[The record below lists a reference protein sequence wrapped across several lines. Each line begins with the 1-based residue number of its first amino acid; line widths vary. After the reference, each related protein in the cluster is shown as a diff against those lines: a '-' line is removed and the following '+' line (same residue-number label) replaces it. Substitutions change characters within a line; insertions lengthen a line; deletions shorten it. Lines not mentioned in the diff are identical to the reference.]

1 MDGATVPFVA
11 GCIFFG
17 VGALLILSLIQYLF
31 QRTRWRGRA
40 VGTIVSIETLSA
52 AQGKGTVSASADA
65 AETNPAI
72 NRHYRPVVAY
82 TVEGHVY
89 QVQGAYSMWPS
100 TTPIS
105 SVGAT
110 ATTPIRIDP
119 LPDDTGQTVSI
130 RYDPAAPANAIV
142 VDRQR
147 ELTVFALQMF
157 CGLMSMILGL
167 LAFYVNGN
175 LAWLGPDWQ
184 PR

>member
-1 MDGATVPFVA
+1 MDGATFPFVA

-17 VGALLILSLIQYLF
+17 AGALLILSLIQYLF
-31 QRTRWRGRA
+31 QRTRWRGQA

-52 AQGKGTVSASADA
+52 AEGQGTVSASADA
-65 AETNPAI
+65 AETTAI

-82 TVEGHVY
+82 TVEGHPY
-89 QVQGAYSMWPS
+89 QVQGAYSMRPS
-100 TTPIS
+100 TTQIS
-105 SVGAT
+105 SVGDT
-110 ATTPIRIDP
+110 ATTQIRIDP
-119 LPDDTGQTVSI
+119 LPYDTGQTVSI

-147 ELTVFALQMF
+147 ELTVFALQIF

>member
-17 VGALLILSLIQYLF
+17 VGALLILNLIQYLF
-31 QRTRWRGRA
+31 QRTRWRGWA

-52 AQGKGTVSASADA
+52 AEAKGTVSASAYA
-65 AETNPAI
+65 AKTNPAI

-82 TVEGHVY
+82 TVGGHPY
-89 QVQGAYSMWPS
+89 QVPGAYSMRPS
-100 TTPIS
+100 TTQIS
-105 SVGAT
+105 SVGDT
-110 ATTPIRIDP
+110 ATTRIRIDP
-119 LPDDTGQTVSI
+119 LPYDTGQTVSI

-147 ELTVFALQMF
+147 ELTVFALPMF

>member
-1 MDGATVPFVA
+1 MEVYDVMRTTFAVREFTV
-11 GCIFFG
+11 
-17 VGALLILSLIQYLF
+17 
-31 QRTRWRGRA
+31 
-40 VGTIVSIETLSA
+40 
-52 AQGKGTVSASADA
+52 
-65 AETNPAI
+65 
-72 NRHYRPVVAY
+72 
-82 TVEGHVY
+82 
-89 QVQGAYSMWPS
+89 
-100 TTPIS
+100 
-105 SVGAT
+105 
-110 ATTPIRIDP
+110 DP

-157 CGLMSMILGL
+157 CGLVSMILGL

>member
-1 MDGATVPFVA
+1 MDGGMFPFVA
-11 GCIFFG
+11 GCIFFS

-52 AQGKGTVSASADA
+52 AEGQRTVGASADV
-65 AETNPAI
+65 AEINPAPK
-72 NRHYRPVVAY
+72 RYYRPVVAY
-82 TVEGHVY
+82 TVEGHPY
-89 QVQGAYSMWPS
+89 QVQGAHSMRPS
-100 TTPIS
+100 TTQIT
-105 SVGAT
+105 SVGDT
-110 ATTPIRIDP
+110 ATTQIRIDP
-119 LPDDTGQTVSI
+119 LPYHTGQTVSI

-142 VDRQR
+142 ADRQR
-147 ELTVFALQMF
+147 DLTVFALQIF

-184 PR
+184 PH

>member
-1 MDGATVPFVA
+1 MEGATFPLVA

-17 VGALLILSLIQYLF
+17 VGALLILSLFQYLF

-40 VGTIVSIETLSA
+40 LGTIVPSETLSA
-52 AQGKGTVSASADA
+52 AEGQGTVSASADV
-65 AETNPAI
+65 AETNPAP
-72 NRHYRPVVAY
+72 RRYYRPVVAY

-89 QVQGAYSMWPS
+89 QVQGAYSMRPS
-100 TTPIS
+100 TTQIT
-105 SVGAT
+105 SVGDI
-110 ATTPIRIDP
+110 ATTQVRIDP
-119 LPDDTGQTVSI
+119 LPYDTGQPVSI

-175 LAWLGPDWQ
+175 LAWLGWQ